1 MNKGIRLSHSSRET
15 YNSCPQ
21 KWKLHYINKYR
32 SRRTTSALVFGSSI
46 DNALND
52 LLLNGNYA
60 QAELIF
66 TDEWLTYKNA
76 NHIDFYPSDYDSS
89 LLTLQDVETIEA
101 IADDAE
107 RKHAL
112 AWHTLLVKGIVMLRA
127 YHTDIYPRIKKVHSV
142 QTPVNLI
149 GMLEDGTESTDSIS
163 GFIDC
168 ILDLELDDGTIATV
182 IVDNKTSST
191 PYPKNA
197 VLTKEQTALYSLAY
211 PDIEYAAFAV
221 MVKKSLGR
229 TQLLIGKPP
238 EELKQKV
245 LDNFVET
252 LENINAGKFP
262 QNRKSCFSF
271 GSKCCYYSYCHG
283 EGFDE
288 NIFEKIDENK

>member
-1 MNKGIRLSHSSRET
+1 MSGIRLSHSSKDT
-15 YNSCPQ
+15 YISCPQ

-32 SRRTTSALVFGSSI
+32 SRRTTSALVFGSAI
-46 DNALND
+46 DSALND
-52 LLLNGNYA
+52 LLLSGNYA
-60 QAELIF
+60 QAEMIF

-76 NHIDFYPSDYDSS
+76 DHIDFYPSDYDSS
-89 LLTLQDVETIEA
+89 LLTLQDVEAIEA
-101 IADDAE
+101 IADDTK

-127 YHTDIYPRIKKVHSV
+127 YHVDIYPRIKKVHSV

-149 GMLEDGTESTDSIS
+149 GMLEDGTESADSIS

-168 ILDLELDDGTIATV
+168 VVDLELD
-182 IVDNKTSST
+182 NKTSGT

-245 LDNFVET
+245 LDNFVSV
-252 LENINAGKFP
+252 LDSINEGKFP
-262 QNRKSCFSF
+262 QNRKSCYAF
-271 GSKCCYYSYCHG
+271 GSKCVYYSYCHG

-288 NIFEKIDENK
+288 NIYEKCD